1 MLFFLFKKVHKLS
14 LHAFTHHYSNHCGA
28 ETEIL
33 NNVTSNFIK
42 GVILIE
48 VVEKWGALVAHLV
61 ECVSHVSRPR
71 VLTAATWI

>member
-1 MLFFLFKKVHKLS
+1 MHLPTTTVITVVLKLKFF
-14 LHAFTHHYSNHCGA
+14 
-28 ETEIL
+28 I
-33 NNVTSNFIK
+33 I

-48 VVEKWGALVAHLV
+48 VAEKWGALVAHLV